1 MGGQHH
7 YVGSGR
13 GVKLLVM
20 ADDVVGLNVAR
31 WLLDNYQCDVALVVT
46 MARNEIFNEAVA
58 RGVPAIVF
66 ESDEQVVSYC
76 HDNNL
81 KIDLGLV
88 VWWPRII
95 HVPLLT
101 LASEGLINTHPSL
114 LPYCRGKHYNFW
126 ALVEQAPFGVSLH
139 FINDGIDCGDIV
151 AQSPI
156 AYSWEDSGE
165 TLFVKAREAMVALV
179 CDTYPRLRL
188 SNIARQSQN
197 VSVGSFHF
205 AKELEPA
212 SAVDLDRSYQ
222 ARDLLNLLRARTFAG
237 HPSCW
242 FADGNDQF
250 EVRVNI
256 RRKVT

>member
-1 MGGQHH
+1 MGGDYHN
-7 YVGSGR
+7 VGNDR
-13 GVKLLVM
+13 GMKLMVM
-20 ADDVVGLNVAR
+20 AEDVVGLNVAR
-31 WLLDNYQCDVALVVT
+31 WLLSNYECDVALVVT
-46 MARNEIFNEAVA
+46 MARNEIFHEAVA

-66 ESDEQVVSYC
+66 ESDAQVVSYC
-76 HDNNL
+76 RDNNL
-81 KIDLGLV
+81 EIDLGLV

-95 HVPLLT
+95 HEPLLT

-114 LPYCRGKHYNFW
+114 LPYNRGKHYNFW

-151 AQSPI
+151 AQAPI
-156 AYSWEDSGE
+156 VCSWEDSGE
-165 TLFVKAREAMVALV
+165 TLFLKARDAMIELV
-179 CDTYPRLRL
+179 CATYPRLRAL
-188 SNIARQSQN
+188 N
-197 VSVGSFHF
+197 VTRKHQDASLGSFHL

-212 SAVDLDRSYQ
+212 SLIDLDQSYQ

-242 FADGNDQF
+242 FADGNDEF